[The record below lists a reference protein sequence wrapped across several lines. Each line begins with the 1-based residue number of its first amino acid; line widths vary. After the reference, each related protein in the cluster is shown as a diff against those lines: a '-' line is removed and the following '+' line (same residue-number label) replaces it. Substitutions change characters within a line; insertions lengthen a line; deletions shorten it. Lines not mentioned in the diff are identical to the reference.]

1 MDLEQ
6 AHVTL
11 LSENDTLRQENDH
24 LKLMLGL
31 VKENIDLRAKVQSSN
46 SEFLKES
53 TGRKTAIQWQD
64 TLDESQFK
72 NDLQQTK
79 FKHAHKT
86 SSAVD
91 FKSFI
96 QSSMHTDTGAK
107 PEFESRQSYI
117 SDKVEDPERLLG
129 EIAFQLDRRI
139 LSHVFQSQNR
149 LYGFTVLNVPDK
161 IIQVSTHPLTGKVDE
176 GYRLQLSQRFAGL
189 MEGLNQFGYSATL
202 HPPFTEF
209 VINTYGIM
217 KQRPD
222 SHTIQEMDYNNP
234 DFLRQVTISAAPGK
248 LVKDLLLLLNC
259 LSYMAK
265 KDGKPLFLW

>member
-53 TGRKTAIQWQD
+53 T
-64 TLDESQFK
+64 
-72 NDLQQTK
+72 
-79 FKHAHKT
+79 
-86 SSAVD
+86 
-91 FKSFI
+91 
-96 QSSMHTDTGAK
+96 
-107 PEFESRQSYI
+107 
-117 SDKVEDPERLLG
+117 DPERLLG

-149 LYGFTVLNVPDK
+149 LYGFTVLNIPDK

-222 SHTIQEMDYNNP
+222 SHTVQEMDYNNP
-234 DFLRQVTISAAPGK
+234 DFLRQVTISSAPGK
-248 LVKDLLLLLNC
+248 LVKDLLLLLSC
-259 LSYMAK
+259 LSYMAE